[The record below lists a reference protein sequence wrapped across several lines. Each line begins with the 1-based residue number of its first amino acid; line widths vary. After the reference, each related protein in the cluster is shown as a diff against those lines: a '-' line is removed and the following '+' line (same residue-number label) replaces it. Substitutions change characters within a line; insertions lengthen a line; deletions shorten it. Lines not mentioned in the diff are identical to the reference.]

1 MKKIIILLSLS
12 SCTLTNDISK
22 IKTIKNCEKN
32 IRTLQYWLNDDY
44 QSGLIPY
51 HVAQNYTYILEVTE
65 NDLKKIKDKQYED
78 N

>member
-1 MKKIIILLSLS
+1 MKKIIILFSLS
-12 SCTLTNDISK
+12 SCTLTNNVYN

-32 IRTLQYWLNDDY
+32 IKTLQYWLSDDY

-65 NDLKKIKDKQYED
+65 NDLKKYKLNTTNKR
-78 N
+78 

>member
-12 SCTLTNDISK
+12 SCTLTNNISSV
-22 IKTIKNCEKN
+22 KTIKNCEKN
-32 IRTLQYWLNDDY
+32 IKTLQYWLNDDY

-65 NDLKKIKDKQYED
+65 NDLKKLKNK
-78 N
+78 

>member
-12 SCTLTNDISK
+12 SCTLTNNVSN
-22 IKTIKNCEKN
+22 IKTIKDCEKN
-32 IRTLQYWLNDDY
+32 IKTLQYWLSDDY

-65 NDLKKIKDKQYED
+65 NDLKKIQTKHDK
-78 N
+78 